1 MVDTEQQTREHVSRI
16 YADLSRP
23 EAFPEDV
30 GEVSIEETHIS
41 IVFLVGDSVY
51 KIKRPVDF
59 GFLDFSTLEKRKFYG
74 EEEVRL
80 NSRLTYD
87 VYYGVVP
94 VTDNNGRYQ
103 IGGDGPVKEW
113 AVKMR
118 RLPDEGVLADLVKKG
133 TADEH
138 VLNRVVE
145 RLVAFYPKAA
155 TGENVDEWGTAEA
168 VGFNIQ
174 ENVDQSK
181 PYLNKFIAPT
191 QLDLIDKASKAFL
204 TGQADLMQQRVD
216 TGKIRDG
223 HGDLHLKHIIIEGP
237 RPEQLQIIDGVE
249 FNPRIRC
256 GDIAMDVAFLAMD
269 LDFQRRPDLAN
280 HFINQLTERMDD
292 KDMPRLVQFYKAY
305 RAHVRAKVACFMS
318 DNIAPELEEF
328 VAVRSE
334 IESYIDLATSY
345 LVKARR
351 PAVVIVGGLSG
362 TGKSVLARRIA
373 RTLEAQWLSSD
384 RIRKEITG
392 HEPSDRLTD
401 AYGSGIYS
409 PEISQE
415 TYDTL
420 ISRGVSAA
428 SSGKSVVIDA
438 TFLDEEWRARARDAF
453 KVVDADLQFVECWAP
468 AEIVAQ
474 RLEDRQSDE
483 DEASDAG
490 SNIYEVQR
498 ERYGDQMSQV
508 KDLNHIVIDTNRT
521 SAEAFDDVLK
531 TLDLVP
537 RQ

>member
-1 MVDTEQQTREHVSRI
+1 MVDTDQETREHISRI

-23 EAFPEDV
+23 EAFPDNV
-30 GEVSIEETHIS
+30 DEVSIEETHIS
-41 IVFLVGDSVY
+41 IVFLVGDTVY

-80 NSRLTYD
+80 NSRLTHD
-87 VYYGVVP
+87 VYHGVVP
-94 VTDNNGRYQ
+94 VTDVNGRYQ

-118 RLPDEGVLADLVKKG
+118 RLPDEGVLAELVQQGK
-133 TADEH
+133 ADEH

-155 TGENVDEWGTAEA
+155 TGEGVDEWGTAEA

-174 ENVDQSK
+174 ENVDQSQ
-181 PYLNKFIAPT
+181 PYVNKFIAPT

-204 TGQADLMQQRVD
+204 SGQADLMQSRVD
-216 TGKIRDG
+216 SGKIRDG

-280 HFINQLTERMDD
+280 HFISRLTERMDD
-292 KDMPRLVQFYKAY
+292 PDLPRLVQFYKAY

-318 DNIAPELEEF
+318 ENIAPEMEEF
-328 VAVRSE
+328 VAIRSE
-334 IESYIDLATSY
+334 IERYIDLATSY
-345 LVKARR
+345 LVKPAR
-351 PAVVIVGGLSG
+351 PVVVIVGGLSG

-373 RTLEAQWLSSD
+373 RTLEADWLSSD

-392 HEPSDRLTD
+392 HDPHERLSD
-401 AYGSGIYS
+401 AYGTGIYS

-415 TYDTL
+415 TYDTM

-428 SSGKSVVIDA
+428 AKGKSVVIDA

-453 KVVDADLQFVECWAP
+453 KVVDADLQFVECWCP
-468 AEIVAQ
+468 PEVVAE
-474 RLEDRQSDE
+474 RLELRQADE
-483 DEASDAG
+483 SEASDAG
-490 SNIYEVQR
+490 TSIYEVQR
-498 ERYGDQMSQV
+498 ERYGDQMTMV
-508 KDLNHIVIDTNRT
+508 KDLEHIVVDTNRAD
-521 SAEAFDDVLK
+521 AEAFEDVLK
-531 TLDLVP
+531 VLNLVP

>member
-1 MVDTEQQTREHVSRI
+1 MVDTDQETREHVSRI

-30 GEVSIEETHIS
+30 DEVSIEETHIS
-41 IVFLVGDSVY
+41 IVFLVGDTVY
-51 KIKRPVDF
+51 KVKRPVDF

-80 NSRLTYD
+80 NSRLTHD
-87 VYYGVVP
+87 VYHGVVP
-94 VTDNNGRYQ
+94 VTDVNGRYQ

-118 RLPDEGVLADLVKKG
+118 RLPDEGVLAEMVQEG
-133 TADEH
+133 TADEY

-145 RLVAFYPKAA
+145 RLVAFYPNAD
-155 TGENVDEWGTAEA
+155 TGEGVDEWGTAES

-174 ENVDQSK
+174 ENVDQSQ
-181 PYLNKFIAPT
+181 PYVNKFIAPT

-204 TGQADLMQQRVD
+204 TGQADLMQKRVD

-280 HFINQLTERMDD
+280 HFIEKLTERMEDPD
-292 KDMPRLVQFYKAY
+292 LPRLVQFYKAY

-318 DNIAPELEEF
+318 DNIAPEVEEF
-328 VAVRSE
+328 VAIRSE
-334 IESYIDLATSY
+334 IERYIDLATSY
-345 LVKARR
+345 LVKPKR
-351 PAVVIVGGLSG
+351 PSVVIVGGLSG

-373 RTLEAQWLSSD
+373 RTLEADWLSSD

-392 HEPSDRLTD
+392 HDPTDRLTD
-401 AYGSGIYS
+401 KYGTGIYS
-409 PEISQE
+409 PKISQE
-415 TYDTL
+415 TYDTM

-428 SSGKSVVIDA
+428 ANGKSVVLDA
-438 TFLDEEWRARARDAF
+438 TFLDAEWRERARDAF
-453 KVVDADLQFVECWAP
+453 KVVDADLQFVECWCP
-468 AEIVAQ
+468 PDVVAQ
-474 RLEDRQSDE
+474 RLEDRESDE
-483 DEASDAG
+483 QEASDAVQ
-490 SNIYEVQR
+490 SIYEEQR
-498 ERYGDQMSQV
+498 ERYGDQMSKV
-508 KDLNHIVIDTNRT
+508 RDLEHILVDTNRAD
-521 SAEAFDDVLK
+521 AEAFDDVLK
-531 TLDLVP
+531 VLDLVP

>member
-1 MVDTEQQTREHVSRI
+1 MVDTDQQTREHVSRI
-16 YADLSRP
+16 YADLARP
-23 EAFPEDV
+23 EAFPEDAD
-30 GEVSIEETHIS
+30 EVQIEETHIS
-41 IVFLVGDSVY
+41 IVFLVGDTVY

-80 NSRLTYD
+80 NSRLTHN
-87 VYYGVVP
+87 VYHGVVP
-94 VTDNNGRYQ
+94 VTEVNGRYQ

-118 RLPDEGVLADLVKKG
+118 RLPDEGVLAELVKRG
-133 TADEH
+133 EADEY

-145 RLVAFYPKAA
+145 RLVAFYPKAD
-155 TGENVDEWGTAEA
+155 TGEGVDEWGTAEA

-191 QLDLIDKASKAFL
+191 QLDLIDQASKAFL
-204 TGQADLMQQRVD
+204 TDHADLMQKRVD

-237 RPEQLQIIDGVE
+237 TPEQMQIIDGVE

-269 LDFQRRPDLAN
+269 LDFQQRPDLAE
-280 HFINQLTERMDD
+280 HFINQLTERMGDED
-292 KDMPRLVQFYKAY
+292 LPQLVQFYKAY

-318 DNIAPELEEF
+318 DNIAPEMEEF
-328 VAVRSE
+328 VAIRSE
-334 IESYIDLATSY
+334 IERYIDLATAY
-345 LVKARR
+345 LVKPER
-351 PAVVIVGGLSG
+351 PTVVIVGGLSG
-362 TGKSVLARRIA
+362 TGKSVLARRLA
-373 RTLEAQWLSSD
+373 RTLEAAWLSSD

-392 HEPSDRLTD
+392 HDPHERLTD
-401 AYGSGIYS
+401 RYGSGIYS

-415 TYDTL
+415 TYDTM

-428 SSGKSVVIDA
+428 AKGQSVVIDA
-438 TFLDEEWRARARDAF
+438 TFLDEEWRKRARDAF
-453 KVVDADLQFVECWAP
+453 KVVDADVQFVECWCP
-468 AEIVAQ
+468 PEVVAQ
-474 RLEDRQSDE
+474 RLENREDDE
-483 DEASDAG
+483 QEASDAG
-490 SNIYEVQR
+490 QSIYEAQV
-498 ERYGDQMSQV
+498 ERYGEQMAEV
-508 KDLNHIVIDTNRT
+508 LNLPHIVVDTNRPD
-521 SAEAFDDVLK
+521 AAAFDDVLK
-531 TLDLVP
+531 VLNLVP

>member
-1 MVDTEQQTREHVSRI
+1 MVDTDQATREHVSRI

-23 EAFPEDV
+23 DAFPEQV
-30 GEVSIEETHIS
+30 NEVQIEETHIS
-41 IVFLVGDSVY
+41 IVFLVGDTVY
-51 KIKRPVDF
+51 KVKRPVDF

-80 NSRLTYD
+80 NARLTHN

-94 VTDNNGRYQ
+94 ITEDDGHYK
-103 IGGDGPVKEW
+103 IEGSGPVREW

-118 RLPDEGVLADLVKKG
+118 RLPDDGVLAELVKQGK
-133 TADEH
+133 ADEH

-145 RLVAFYPKAA
+145 RLVAFYPKAD
-155 TGENVDEWGTAEA
+155 TGEGVDEWGSAEA

-181 PYLNKFIAPT
+181 PYLNKFIAPI
-191 QLDLIDKASKAFL
+191 QLDLIDKASKEFL
-204 TGQADLMQQRVD
+204 TGQAELMQNRVD

-237 RPEQLQIIDGVE
+237 RPEQMQIIDGVE

-280 HFINQLTERMDD
+280 HFIARLTERMGD
-292 KDMPRLVQFYKAY
+292 KDLPRLVQFYKAY

-318 DNIAPELEEF
+318 ENIAPEMEEF
-328 VAVRSE
+328 VAIRSE
-334 IESYIDLATSY
+334 IQRYIDLATAY
-345 LVKARR
+345 LVKPER
-351 PAVVIVGGLSG
+351 PTVVIVGGLSG

-373 RTLEAQWLSSD
+373 RTLEAEWLSSD

-392 HEPSDRLTD
+392 HDAHERLSDK
-401 AYGSGIYS
+401 YGSGIYS

-415 TYDTL
+415 TYDTM
-420 ISRGVSAA
+420 ISRAVSAA
-428 SSGKSVVIDA
+428 SKGSSVVLDA
-438 TFLDEEWRARARDAF
+438 TFLDKEWRTRARDAF
-453 KVVDADLQFVECWAP
+453 KVVDADLQFVECWCP
-468 AEIVAQ
+468 PEVVAE
-474 RLEDRQSDE
+474 RLEQRASD
-483 DEASDAG
+483 DTEASDA
-490 SNIYEVQR
+490 SASIYEEQR
-498 ERYGDQMSQV
+498 ERYGEQMAEVQN
-508 KDLNHIVIDTNRT
+508 LAHIVVDTNR
-521 SAEAFDDVLK
+521 SDAEAFNDALKVLN
-531 TLDLVP
+531 LVP

>member
-1 MVDTEQQTREHVSRI
+1 MVDTDQATREHVSRI
-16 YADLSRP
+16 YADLARP
-23 EAFPEDV
+23 DAFPEKAD
-30 GEVSIEETHIS
+30 EVQIEETHIS
-41 IVFLVGDSVY
+41 IVFLVGDTVY
-51 KIKRPVDF
+51 KVKRPVDF

-80 NSRLTYD
+80 NARLTHN

-94 VTDNNGRYQ
+94 ITDDNGRYK
-103 IGGDGPVKEW
+103 IEGEGPVREW

-118 RLPDEGVLADLVKKG
+118 RLPDEGVLAELVKRDE
-133 TADEH
+133 ADVH

-145 RLVAFYPKAA
+145 RLVAFYPNAD
-155 TGENVDEWGTAEA
+155 TGEGVDEWGTAEA

-204 TGQADLMQQRVD
+204 TGQADLMQKRVD

-237 RPEQLQIIDGVE
+237 RPEQMQIIDGVE

-280 HFINQLTERMDD
+280 HFIAQLTERMGDED
-292 KDMPRLVQFYKAY
+292 LPRLVQFYKAY

-318 DNIAPELEEF
+318 DNIAPEMEEF
-328 VAVRSE
+328 VAIRSE
-334 IESYIDLATSY
+334 IERYIDLATAY
-345 LVKARR
+345 LVKPAR
-351 PAVVIVGGLSG
+351 PTVVIVGGLSG

-373 RTLEAQWLSSD
+373 RTLEADWLSSD

-392 HEPSDRLTD
+392 HDPHERLGD
-401 AYGSGIYS
+401 KYGSGIYS

-415 TYDTL
+415 TYDTM
-420 ISRGVSAA
+420 ISRGVTAA
-428 SSGKSVVIDA
+428 SKGKSVVLDA
-438 TFLDEEWRARARDAF
+438 TFLDEEWRSRARDAF
-453 KVVDADLQFVECWAP
+453 KVVDADLQFVECWCP
-468 AEIVAQ
+468 PEVVAQ
-474 RLEDRQSDE
+474 RLEVRQSD
-483 DEASDAG
+483 DGEASDA
-490 SNIYEVQR
+490 SATIYDEQR
-498 ERYGDQMSQV
+498 ERYGDQMAKVQN
-508 KDLNHIVIDTNRT
+508 LAHIVVDTNRAD
-521 SAEAFDDVLK
+521 AEAFDDVLK
-531 TLDLVP
+531 VLDLRP

>member
-1 MVDTEQQTREHVSRI
+1 MVDTDQETREHVSRI

-23 EAFPEDV
+23 EAFPEGVD
-30 GEVSIEETHIS
+30 EVQMEETHIS
-41 IVFLVGDSVY
+41 IVFLVGDTVY
-51 KIKRPVDF
+51 KVKRPVDF

-80 NSRLTYD
+80 NSRLTHD
-87 VYYGVVP
+87 VYQGVVP
-94 VTDNNGRYQ
+94 VTEVNGRYQ

-118 RLPDEGVLADLVKKG
+118 RLPDEGVLAELVQQGK
-133 TADEH
+133 ADEH

-145 RLVAFYPKAA
+145 RLVAFYPKAD
-155 TGENVDEWGTAEA
+155 TGEGVDEWGTAEA

-191 QLDLIDKASKAFL
+191 QLDLIDKASKQFL
-204 TGQADLMQQRVD
+204 TGQADLMQKRVD
-216 TGKIRDG
+216 SGKIRDG

-269 LDFQRRPDLAN
+269 LDFQQRPDLAE

-292 KDMPRLVQFYKAY
+292 EDLPRLVQFYKAY

-334 IESYIDLATSY
+334 IERYIDLATSY
-345 LVKARR
+345 LVKPKR
-351 PAVVIVGGLSG
+351 PAVIIVGGLSG

-373 RTLEAQWLSSD
+373 RTLEADWLSSD

-392 HEPSDRLTD
+392 YDPHERLTD
-401 AYGSGIYS
+401 KYGSGIYS

-428 SSGKSVVIDA
+428 ADGKSVVIDA
-438 TFLDEEWRARARDAF
+438 TFLDEEWRTRARDAF
-453 KVVDADLQFVECWAP
+453 EIVDADLQFVECWCP
-468 AEIVAQ
+468 PEVVAE
-474 RLEDRQSDE
+474 RLEQRQADE
-483 DEASDAG
+483 EEASDAG
-490 SNIYEVQR
+490 QNIYEVQR
-498 ERYGDQMSQV
+498 ERYGDQMAEV
-508 KDLNHIVIDTNRT
+508 KNLAHIVVDTNRPD
-521 SAEAFDDVLK
+521 AEAFDDVLK
-531 TLDLVP
+531 VLDLVP

>member
-1 MVDTEQQTREHVSRI
+1 MVDTDQETREHVSRI

-23 EAFPEDV
+23 EAFPEDAT
-30 GEVSIEETHIS
+30 EVSIEETHIS
-41 IVFLVGDSVY
+41 IVFLVGDTVY

-87 VYYGVVP
+87 VYHGVVP
-94 VTDNNGRYQ
+94 VTDDNGRYK
-103 IGGDGPVKEW
+103 IEGDGPVKEW

-118 RLPDEGVLADLVKKG
+118 RLPDEGVLAELVKQG

-145 RLVAFYPKAA
+145 RLVAFYPKAD
-155 TGENVDEWGTAEA
+155 TGENVDEWGSAEA

-174 ENVDQSK
+174 ENVDQSQ
-181 PYLNKFIAPT
+181 PYVNKFIAPT

-204 TGQADLMQQRVD
+204 TGQADLMQKRVD

-269 LDFQRRPDLAN
+269 LDFHRRPDLAN
-280 HFINQLTERMDD
+280 HFIDQLTERMDD

-318 DNIAPELEEF
+318 ENIAPELEEF
-328 VAVRSE
+328 VAIRGE
-334 IESYIDLATSY
+334 IENYIDLATSY
-345 LVKARR
+345 LVKAKR
-351 PAVVIVGGLSG
+351 PAVVIIGGLSG

-373 RTLEAQWLSSD
+373 RTLEAVWLSSD

-392 HEPSDRLTD
+392 YSPHDRLTD
-401 AYGSGIYS
+401 EYGSGIYS

-438 TFLDEEWRARARDAF
+438 TFLDEDWRSRARDAF
-453 KVVDADLQFVECWAP
+453 NIVDADLQFVECWAP
-468 AEIVAQ
+468 AEVVAQ
-474 RLEDRQSDE
+474 RLEERQSDE

-490 SNIYEVQR
+490 SSIYEVQR
-498 ERYGDQMSQV
+498 ERYGEQMAKV
-508 KDLNHIVIDTNRT
+508 KDLKHIVVDTNRT

-531 TLDLVP
+531 VLDLVP

>member
-1 MVDTEQQTREHVSRI
+1 MVDTDQETREHISRI

-23 EAFPEDV
+23 EAFPEKPD
-30 GEVSIEETHIS
+30 EVAIEETHIS
-41 IVFLVGDSVY
+41 IVFLVGDTVY

-59 GFLDFSTLEKRKFYG
+59 GFLDFSTLEKRKFYA
-74 EEEVRL
+74 EEEARL
-80 NSRLTYD
+80 NSRLTHN
-87 VYYGVVP
+87 VYHGVVP
-94 VTDNNGRYQ
+94 VTDVNGRYQ

-118 RLPDEGVLADLVKKG
+118 RLPDEGVLAELVKQG

-145 RLVAFYPKAA
+145 RLVAFYPNAD
-155 TGENVDEWGTAEA
+155 TGEGVDEWGTAEA

-181 PYLNKFIAPT
+181 PYMNKFIAPT

-204 TGQADLMQQRVD
+204 TGQADLMQKRVD
-216 TGKIRDG
+216 DGKIRDG

-269 LDFQRRPDLAN
+269 LDFQQRPDLAN
-280 HFINQLTERMDD
+280 HFISQLTERMGD
-292 KDMPRLVQFYKAY
+292 KDLPRLVQFYKAY

-334 IESYIDLATSY
+334 IERYIDLATAY
-345 LVKARR
+345 LVKPTR

-362 TGKSVLARRIA
+362 SGKSVLARRIA
-373 RTLEAQWLSSD
+373 RTLEANWLSSD

-392 HEPSDRLTD
+392 HDPHERLTD
-401 AYGSGIYS
+401 EYGSGIYS
-409 PEISQE
+409 PEISRE
-415 TYDTL
+415 TYETL

-428 SSGKSVVIDA
+428 ANGKSVVIDA
-438 TFLDEEWRARARDAF
+438 TFLDAEWRERARDAF
-453 KVVDADLQFVECWAP
+453 KIIDADLQFAECWAP
-468 AEIVAQ
+468 AEVVAQ

-483 DEASDAG
+483 SEASDAG
-490 SNIYEVQR
+490 TSVYDVQV
-498 ERYGDQMSQV
+498 ERYGDQMARV
-508 KDLNHIVIDTNRT
+508 RDLQHIVVDTNRT
-521 SAEAFDDVLK
+521 SAEAFEDVLK
-531 TLDLVP
+531 VLDLVP

>member
-1 MVDTEQQTREHVSRI
+1 MVDSEQQTREHVSRI

-23 EAFPEDV
+23 GAFPEKVD
-30 GEVSIEETHIS
+30 EVAIEETHIS
-41 IVFLVGDSVY
+41 IVFLVGDVVY

-59 GFLDFSTLEKRKFYG
+59 GFLDFSTLEKRKFYA

-80 NSRLTYD
+80 NSRLTHD

-94 VTDNNGRYQ
+94 VTEINGRYQ
-103 IGGDGPVKEW
+103 IEGDGPVKEY

-118 RLPDEGVLADLVKKG
+118 RLPDQGVLADMVQRG
-133 TADEH
+133 EADEY

-145 RLVAFYPKAA
+145 RLVAFYPKAD
-155 TGENVDEWGTAEA
+155 TGEGVNEWGTAEA
-168 VGFNIQ
+168 VEFNIQ
-174 ENVDQSK
+174 ENVDQSR

-191 QLDLIDKASKAFL
+191 QLEHIDHASKAFL
-204 TGQADLMQQRVD
+204 HGEADLFQKRVD

-223 HGDLHLKHIIIEGP
+223 HGDLHLKHVIIEGP

-280 HFINQLTERMDD
+280 HFIEKLTERMEDPD
-292 KDMPRLVQFYKAY
+292 LPRLVQFYKAY

-318 DNIAPELEEF
+318 DNIAPEMEEF
-328 VAVRSE
+328 IAIREE
-334 IESYIDLATSY
+334 IERYIDLATSY
-345 LVKARR
+345 LVIPTR

-373 RTLEAQWLSSD
+373 RTTEAEWLSSD

-392 HEPSDRLTD
+392 HDPHDRLTD
-401 AYGSGIYS
+401 EYGSGIYS
-409 PEISQE
+409 PDISRE
-415 TYDTL
+415 TYDTM
-420 ISRGVSAA
+420 ISRGITAA
-428 SSGKSVVIDA
+428 SRGRSVVIDA
-438 TFLDEEWRARARDAF
+438 TFLDEEWRKRARDAF
-453 KVVDADLQFVECWAP
+453 KIIDADLQFVECYCP
-468 AEIVAQ
+468 PDVVVK
-474 RLEDRQSDE
+474 RLEERETDA

-490 SNIYEVQR
+490 TSIYKVQL
-498 ERYGDQMSQV
+498 ERYGDQMTQV
-508 KDLNHIVIDTNRT
+508 KDMEHLVVDTNRAST
-521 SAEAFDDVLK
+521 EAFEDVLK
-531 TLDLVP
+531 VLDLVP

>member
-1 MVDTEQQTREHVSRI
+1 MVDADQETREHVSRI

-23 EAFPEDV
+23 EAFPGDV
-30 GEVSIEETHIS
+30 NEVSIEETHIS
-41 IVFLVGDSVY
+41 IVFLVGDTVY

-80 NSRLTYD
+80 NSRLTHD
-87 VYYGVVP
+87 VYLGVVP
-94 VTDNNGRYQ
+94 VTDVNGRYQ

-118 RLPDEGVLADLVKKG
+118 RLPDEGVLAEMVKDD
-133 TADEH
+133 TADEY

-145 RLVAFYPKAA
+145 RLVAFYPKAD
-155 TGENVDEWGTAEA
+155 TGEGVDEWGTAEA

-174 ENVDQSK
+174 ENVDQSQ
-181 PYLNKFIAPT
+181 PYVNKFIAPT

-204 TGQADLMQQRVD
+204 TGQADLMQKRVD

-280 HFINQLTERMDD
+280 HFIEKLTQRMEDPD
-292 KDMPRLVQFYKAY
+292 LPRLVQFYKAY

-318 DNIAPELEEF
+318 ENIAPEMEEF
-328 VAVRSE
+328 VAIRSE
-334 IESYIDLATSY
+334 IERYIDLATSY
-345 LVKARR
+345 LVKPKR

-373 RTLEAQWLSSD
+373 RTLEAKWLSSD

-392 HEPSDRLTD
+392 HDPSDRLTD
-401 AYGSGIYS
+401 TYGSGIYS
-409 PEISQE
+409 PEISKE
-415 TYDTL
+415 TYDTM

-428 SSGKSVVIDA
+428 ASGKSVVLDA
-438 TFLDEEWRARARDAF
+438 TFLDEEWRERARDAF
-453 KVVDADLQFVECWAP
+453 KVVDADLQFVECWCP
-468 AEIVAQ
+468 PEVVAK
-474 RLEDRQSDE
+474 RLVERQTDE
-483 DEASDAG
+483 EEASDAVAT
-490 SNIYEVQR
+490 IYEEQR
-498 ERYGDQMSQV
+498 ERYGDQMTKV
-508 KDLNHIVIDTNRT
+508 RNLEHILVDTNRAD
-521 SAEAFDDVLK
+521 AEAFDDVLK
-531 TLDLVP
+531 VLDLVP

>member
-1 MVDTEQQTREHVSRI
+1 MVDADQETREHVSRI

-23 EAFPEDV
+23 EAFPESAS
-30 GEVSIEETHIS
+30 EVTLEETHIS
-41 IVFLVGDSVY
+41 IVFLVGDTVY

-80 NSRLTYD
+80 NSRLTHD
-87 VYYGVVP
+87 VYHGVVP
-94 VTDNNGRYQ
+94 VTEENGRYK

-118 RLPDEGVLADLVKKG
+118 RLPDEGVLAELVQQGKG
-133 TADEH
+133 DEH

-145 RLVAFYPKAA
+145 RLVAFYPKAE
-155 TGENVDEWGTAEA
+155 TGDGVNEWGTAEA

-174 ENVDQSK
+174 ENVDQSQ
-181 PYLNKFIAPT
+181 PYVNKFIAPT

-204 TGQADLMQQRVD
+204 TGQADLMQKRVD

-280 HFINQLTERMDD
+280 HFISQLTERMDD
-292 KDMPRLVQFYKAY
+292 ADLPRLVQFYKAY

-318 DNIAPELEEF
+318 ENIAPEMEEY
-328 VAVRSE
+328 VAIRSE
-334 IESYIDLATSY
+334 IASYIDLATSY
-345 LVKARR
+345 LVKPKR
-351 PAVVIVGGLSG
+351 PTVVIVGGLSG

-373 RTLEAQWLSSD
+373 RTLEADWLSSD
-384 RIRKEITG
+384 RVRKEITG
-392 HEPSDRLTD
+392 YDPHDRLTD
-401 AYGSGIYS
+401 TYGSGIYS

-428 SSGKSVVIDA
+428 SNGKSVVIDA
-438 TFLDEEWRARARDAF
+438 TFLDAEWRERARDAF
-453 KVVDADLQFVECWAP
+453 KVVDADLQFVECWCP
-468 AEIVAQ
+468 PDVVAQ
-474 RLEDRQSDE
+474 RLEERESDAQ
-483 DEASDAG
+483 EASDAG
-490 SNIYEVQR
+490 ASIYEEQR
-498 ERYGDQMSQV
+498 ERYGEQMAQV
-508 KDLNHIVIDTNRT
+508 KNLEHILVDTNRPD
-521 SAEAFDDVLK
+521 AEAFDDVLQV
-531 TLDLVP
+531 LELVP

>member
-1 MVDTEQQTREHVSRI
+1 MVDADQETREHVSRI

-23 EAFPEDV
+23 EAFPGDV
-30 GEVSIEETHIS
+30 NEVSIEETHIS
-41 IVFLVGDSVY
+41 IVFLVGDTVY

-80 NSRLTYD
+80 NSRLTHD
-87 VYYGVVP
+87 VYLGVVP
-94 VTDNNGRYQ
+94 VTDVNGRYQ

-118 RLPDEGVLADLVKKG
+118 RLPDEGVLAEMVKDD
-133 TADEH
+133 TADEY

-145 RLVAFYPKAA
+145 RLVAFYPKAD
-155 TGENVDEWGTAEA
+155 TGEGVDEWGTAEA

-174 ENVDQSK
+174 ENVDQSQ
-181 PYLNKFIAPT
+181 PYVNKFIAPT

-204 TGQADLMQQRVD
+204 TGQADLMQKRVD

-280 HFINQLTERMDD
+280 HFIEKLTQRMEDPD
-292 KDMPRLVQFYKAY
+292 LPRLVQFYKAY

-318 DNIAPELEEF
+318 ENIAPEMEEF
-328 VAVRSE
+328 VAIRSE
-334 IESYIDLATSY
+334 IERYIDLATSY
-345 LVKARR
+345 LVKPKR

-373 RTLEAQWLSSD
+373 RTLEAKWLSSD

-392 HEPSDRLTD
+392 HDPSDRLTD
-401 AYGSGIYS
+401 TYGSGIYS
-409 PEISQE
+409 PEISKE
-415 TYDTL
+415 TYDTM

-428 SSGKSVVIDA
+428 ASGKSVVLDA
-438 TFLDEEWRARARDAF
+438 TFLDEEWRERARDAF
-453 KVVDADLQFVECWAP
+453 KVVDADLQFVECWCP
-468 AEIVAQ
+468 PEVVAK
-474 RLEDRQSDE
+474 RLVERQTDE
-483 DEASDAG
+483 EEASDAG
-490 SNIYEVQR
+490 ATIYEEQR
-498 ERYGDQMSQV
+498 ERYGDQMTKV
-508 KDLNHIVIDTNRT
+508 RNLEHILVDTNRAD
-521 SAEAFDDVLK
+521 AEAFDDVLK
-531 TLDLVP
+531 VLDLVP